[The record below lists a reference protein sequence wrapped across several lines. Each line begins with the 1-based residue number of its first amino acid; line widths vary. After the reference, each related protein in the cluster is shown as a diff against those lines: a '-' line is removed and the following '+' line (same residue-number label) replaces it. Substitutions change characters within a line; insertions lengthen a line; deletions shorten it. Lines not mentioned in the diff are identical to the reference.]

1 MRLTNY
7 TDYCLRTLIFVAA
20 QPDGRATIAQVAER
34 YGISESHLV
43 KVVHA
48 LGKAGFLA
56 NVRGRGGGVRLA
68 RPAAEIRIGDVVRC
82 AEGDPVPAS
91 CFDPAAAPCS
101 IYPACRLR
109 GVLIEAVDAFHA
121 VLDRY
126 SLADLLGTDDRL
138 RTLRGLL
145 GIAAI
150 ARSPAAIGRRG

>member
-20 QPDGRATIAQVAER
+20 QPDGRATIAQIAQR

-56 NVRGRGGGVRLA
+56 NVRGRGGGLRLA
-68 RPAAEIRIGDVVRC
+68 RPAADIRIGDVVRG

-91 CFDPAAAPCS
+91 CFDAAAPPCS
-101 IYPACRLR
+101 IYRACRLR
-109 GVLIEAVDAFHA
+109 NVLTEAVDAFHA

-126 SLADLLGTDDRL
+126 SLADLVGTQDHLGV
-138 RTLRGLL
+138 LRGLL
-145 GIAAI
+145 GIVTVT
-150 ARSPAAIGRRG
+150 RSPAARRRP